1 MLSPKAGVRLELFKR
16 LKLFE
21 DLFGDQIST
30 DSLTYTLLRDG
41 YDSTYLKKET
51 DELQFP
57 GKFKEVSV
65 DGNEIKIAF
74 ENHSVR
80 LFFLEEMIIKV
91 VWQECP
97 IDTLLN
103 NISPFRGKLDT
114 LNEEDSFKVKL
125 QDVTIVIEANGTINF
140 YYLDNLVRTDFPPE
154 IGKKQSKVTSS
165 VRPSSAIY
173 GLGEKALGINQRGTK
188 SLQWNHDANGLYG
201 PGDDP
206 LYLNIPMYIDIQGTE
221 GYFIFYNNPSR
232 ALFDLCASESNKV
245 KATFENLGLE
255 YYIGFGNLSD
265 LMTKY
270 SILTGKAMLPPK
282 WSLGFHQSRYS
293 YMSQN
298 EIEEVASD
306 FKKNDLP
313 ISAIHM
319 DIDYMDGYR
328 IFTANKKT
336 FPDLRALSGTLMK
349 DDIRLVSI
357 IDPGVKADPSYDIY
371 HEAISK
377 NLTVKDPAGGHLY
390 APVWAAMSVYPDFSI
405 AEARNWWGSK
415 YSYYLN
421 NGISGFGHD
430 MNEPA
435 AFTLWGDNTLP
446 DAAELAIG
454 SHASVH
460 NLYGLLMDKA
470 GYDGLLRLRKE
481 ERPFILSRSGWAG
494 VQKFAFVWT
503 GDTASTWAEMHSSI
517 STIINLGLSGIP
529 LTGTDIGGFS
539 GSPSDELFLRWFQ
552 MGTFFPF
559 FRVHSAKG
567 TRMREPWLFGAT
579 YMQIIRKFLKLRYKM
594 IPFYYSLAYES
605 HITGSPIIRPVL
617 WEDPQYDPSADT
629 VFMVGE
635 SLFVSPVL
643 TQNQKNS
650 VIDFPGGLWYSLWDQ
665 SLHSSIEKVNVNLDE
680 MPVFVKAGSILPT
693 EINGEIIME
702 VYFADDCKG
711 KLYMDDGA
719 LDPNYLLYNFSS
731 HRKDSSFE
739 ISISIDDHGY
749 QRLKKLRFKFFGL
762 KLSSTETKGA
772 SIDREENIL
781 EIPRSMSNVI
791 FK

>member
-1 MLSPKAGVRLELFKR
+1 MELFKR

-30 DSLTYTLLRDG
+30 DSLTYTLLRDK
-41 YDSTYLKKET
+41 YDSTYLKKENG
-51 DELQFP
+51 EPQFP
-57 GKFKEVSV
+57 GKFKKTSV
-65 DGNEIKIAF
+65 EGNEVRIVF
-74 ENHSVR
+74 ENYSLH
-80 LFFLEEMIIKV
+80 LFLLEEMIIRV

-97 IDTLLN
+97 IDTLLKKMRPYKEQ
-103 NISPFRGKLDT
+103 IDT
-114 LNEEDSFKVKL
+114 VKESNSFKIKVN
-125 QDVTIVIEANGTINF
+125 DITIIVQSDGTINF
-140 YYLDNLVRTDFPPE
+140 YYLDNLVRTDLPPE
-154 IGKKQSKVTSS
+154 IGKKQSKIISS
-165 VRPSSAIY
+165 VRPSSAIF
-173 GLGEKALGINQRGTK
+173 GLGEKALGLNQRGTK
-188 SLQWNHDANGLYG
+188 SLQWNHDANGMYG

-232 ALFDLCASESNKV
+232 AVFDLCASESNRVKV
-245 KATFENLGLE
+245 SFESLGLE
-255 YYIGFGNLSD
+255 YYIGFGNLAE
-265 LMTKY
+265 LMGKY
-270 SILTGKAMLPPK
+270 SLVTGRSMLPPK
-282 WSLGFHQSRYS
+282 WALGFHQSRYS
-293 YMSQN
+293 YMSQT
-298 EIEEVASD
+298 EIEEVAAD

-319 DIDYMDGYR
+319 DIDYMDGFR

-336 FPDLRALSGTLMK
+336 FPDLRALSGSLLK

-357 IDPGVKADPSYDIY
+357 IDPGIKVDPSYETY
-371 HEAISK
+371 QEAVSK
-377 NLTVKDPAGGHLY
+377 NLTVKDPAGDQLY
-390 APVWAAMSVYPDFSI
+390 APVWAAMSVFPDFTNL
-405 AEARNWWGSK
+405 EARNWWGSR
-415 YSYYLN
+415 YIYYLD
-421 NGISGFGHD
+421 NGISGFWHD

-435 AFTLWGDNTLP
+435 AFTLWGDNTFP
-446 DAAELAIG
+446 DSAELLSG
-454 SHASVH
+454 DHVSVH
-460 NLYGLLMDKA
+460 NLYGMLMDKA

-643 TQNQKNS
+643 TQNQKNI

-665 SLHSSIEKVNVNLDE
+665 SLHSSIEKVNLNPDE
-680 MPVFVKAGSILPT
+680 IPVFVKAGSILPT
-693 EINGEIIME
+693 EINGEIVME
-702 VYFADDCKG
+702 VYFADDCNG
-711 KLYMDDGA
+711 TLYIDDGA
-719 LDPNYLLYNFSS
+719 LDPKYLLYNFSS

-739 ISISIDDHGY
+739 LSISIDDHGY

-772 SIDREENIL
+772 RIDKEENIL
-781 EIPRSMSNVI
+781 EIPGSMSNVI